1 MNKIIEQTER
11 IEKVNEIN
19 SMEIK
24 SQIHAPE
31 KNMKKLLAISSIA
44 QSGILYIR
52 FHTFSLLLFTK
63 IIYLYILK

>member
-1 MNKIIEQTER
+1 MNKIIERTER

-52 FHTFSLLLFTK
+52 FHIFSLLLFTK